1 MQNLVLTTMLL
12 TLPFLGWPFK
22 TAYLWSEEA
31 PRGEDGQDLAAVRLE
46 QALLPA
52 AAKRGARRVGR
63 RHQAL
68 SGDAWETDGAAG
80 WARHAQETGL
90 YVSFHYVECLY
101 VGTSWIEILRWGRS
115 RSCLRRNRRIVR
127 RNSWCR
133 RCRSSNSCMRP
144 WRNRRRYLKIT
155 LLVWTGNR
163 WMSTMKSWNLR
174 GWMINSMGKRWHRQ
188 RWRKINVE
196 N

>member
-22 TAYLWSEEA
+22 TAYLWSKEA

-63 RHQAL
+63 RHQTL
-68 SGDAWETDGAAG
+68 SGDAWETDGPAG
-80 WARHAQETGL
+80 WARHAQETGVH
-90 YVSFHYVECLY
+90 VSFHYVECVN
-101 VGTSWIEILRWGRS
+101 VGTSWTGILRWDRS
-115 RSCLRRNRRIVR
+115 RSSLRKNRRIMR
-127 RNSWCR
+127 RSSWCR